1 MKLISKFLGAIA
13 AASLLSLPAHAES
26 KEAATIE
33 QSLKVLRELQAIS
46 DTRIPD
52 LLLSKAEGIVI
63 LPANVKV
70 GLVFGARFG
79 NGVMLVR
86 NPDRSWSNPVFVS
99 TGGGS
104 WGFQAGGQV
113 SDIVLV
119 FTTRQSVEG
128 ITDGKMTLG
137 ADASVAAGPVGRT
150 AMAGT
155 SVTFDAEIYAYSK
168 TQGLF
173 AGVSLEGNGIFI
185 RGPQLNVAISN
196 GTISG
201 WKGIGVNAEDAHNML
216 LSDLRVG
223 GNGLCGVRAGHGAI
237 ITNVVAQANGGSGIA
252 GPGAFSRRVG
262 PGDIIIIPNKVA
274 HGWSGVTDHVEYLSF
289 RPDPD
294 RVLPAGWVYPLLLR
308 APKSEVPTPGVGR
321 GNAPAAAPAPQ
332 GR

>member
-1 MKLISKFLGAIA
+1 MKLISKILGAIA
-13 AASLLSLPAHAES
+13 AASLLSLPAHADS
-26 KEAATIE
+26 TKEAATVE
-33 QSLKVLRELQAIS
+33 QSLKVLRELQAIN

-79 NGVMLVR
+79 NGVMMVR

-155 SVTFDAEIYAYSK
+155 SVTFDAEVYAYSK

-185 RGPQLNVAISN
+185 G
-196 GTISG
+196 
-201 WKGIGVNAEDAHNML
+201 KK
-216 LSDLRVG
+216 
-223 GNGLCGVRAGHGAI
+223 
-237 ITNVVAQANGGSGIA
+237 ANKRFYDDDSAANIFA
-252 GPGAFSRRVG
+252 SKA
-262 PGDIIIIPNKVA
+262 
-274 HGWSGVTDHVEYLSF
+274 
-289 RPDPD
+289 
-294 RVLPAGWVYPLLLR
+294 
-308 APKSEVPTPGVGR
+308 APP
-321 GNAPAAAPAPQ
+321 APAPELVAEVTKITHTATEAVAKEVATKQ
-332 GR
+332 APATAPATEAKTYPLADPEPGKEPGT